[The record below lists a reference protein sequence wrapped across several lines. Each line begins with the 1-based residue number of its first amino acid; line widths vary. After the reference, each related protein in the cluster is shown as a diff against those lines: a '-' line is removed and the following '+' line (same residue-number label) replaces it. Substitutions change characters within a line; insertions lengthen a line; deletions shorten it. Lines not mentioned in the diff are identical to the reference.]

1 MSKTFIKAVLA
12 GGAISLGGIA
22 NIFTQNKIIGSLFFT
37 IGLFLVLNYDLNLF
51 TGKIC
56 YITDNKLNYWKDKS
70 VSSRFYKNA
79 INVWTVRD
87 TNKRQTAILNNLNY
101 KELWSMKEAIEYINF
116 LSAS

>member
-1 MSKTFIKAVLA
+1 MTSMTGYAYEEKSGDTAVVSVE
-12 GGAISLGGIA
+12 I
-22 NIFTQNKIIGSLFFT
+22 
-37 IGLFLVLNYDLNLF
+37 
-51 TGKIC
+51 
-56 YITDNKLNYWKDKS
+56 KS
-70 VSSRFYKNA
+70 VNSRFYKNA